1 MERKNFVSEPYSV
14 LVRRLAKAL
23 ITPKNYLRVIS
34 QPAWP
39 FRTVWMLLRSA
50 EAGRGQLDFIAA
62 LVPGSDKRSAD
73 NSLAELRSNIP
84 LYEHVKNGMDA
95 VLELTQAGSRAG
107 CRWLRRKLYTYRSA
121 ASGPL
126 RW

>member
-1 MERKNFVSEPYSV
+1 MERIFFVSEPFSV
-14 LVRRLAKAL
+14 LVRPIPKAL

-39 FRTVWMLLRSA
+39 FRTVRMLLRLA
-50 EAGRGQLDFIAA
+50 GAGRGQPDFIAA
-62 LVPGSDKRSAD
+62 LVPGPDKRSAD
-73 NSLAELRSNIP
+73 NSLAEFRSNIP

-95 VLELTQAGSRAG
+95 VLELTQAGPRAG

-126 RW
+126 RL